1 MNCGDFQNGLLE
13 YLEGTLS
20 SGDQAAAEEHLAHCG
35 SCREAAEREQRLAQ
49 FLSREFVR
57 STAALHL
64 GPDIGRR
71 IAARLAPK
79 PREQVRAPGKYF
91 AGLRLAW
98 PVAISVSVLVAA
110 ILFGGIL
117 LRPREPK
124 SAARQPHRELRPS
137 AAAIRISYVVPVYTF
152 RREGNLVIDALTWT
166 TNVIDQALWV
176 KN

>member
-1 MNCGDFQNGLLE
+1 MNCEDFQNGLLE

-20 SGDQAAAEEHLAHCG
+20 PSDQAATEEHLAHCG
-35 SCREAAEREQRLAQ
+35 SCREAVEREQRLAQ
-49 FLSREFVR
+49 FLSHESAR

-64 GPDIGRR
+64 GPDVRRR
-71 IAARLAPK
+71 IAARLAPET
-79 PREQVRAPGKYF
+79 REQIHAPGKIF

-98 PVAISVSVLVAA
+98 PTAIAVSVLVAA
-110 ILFGGIL
+110 IWFGGFF

-124 SAARQPHRELRPS
+124 SAARQPHGEPRPATAS
-137 AAAIRISYVVPVYTF
+137 IRISYLVPVYTF

-166 TNVIDQALWV
+166 TNVVDQALWV